1 MFFFSIAE
9 YNFNNSGESIS
20 AFEHEHDEYEF
31 VIPLKTISLLYYD
44 KASYIGEVGF
54 IYPVNPYVSHGF
66 EFNIASG
73 HFYSI
78 VIAREYVEQIK
89 KKYGLENNFFY
100 ARFLSTSFLLTLLD
114 IFKLFHMNRILK
126 KKK

>member
-1 MFFFSIAE
+1 MGMSISNAHGAFVSDKCPRVSKCSFLSIAE

-78 VIAREYVEQIK
+78 VIAREYVEQI
-89 KKYGLENNFFY
+89 
-100 ARFLSTSFLLTLLD
+100 
-114 IFKLFHMNRILK
+114 
-126 KKK
+126 